1 MSAAFDT
8 VDHTILLERLRRT
21 FGVNDAA
28 LQWFR
33 SYLLGRSQSV
43 RRGASSSLPTDLIC
57 GVPQGSVLGPLLFI
71 LYTADLPTLIQRHQ
85 VSCHLYAD
93 DTQVYGSCRPADA
106 DRLLERLAACVNDII
121 RWMGSNRLQ
130 INLELLW
137 CHSVRRPCRTGSLLI
152 GDIEVAPST
161 SVRNL
166 GVQVDAGLTMCNQ
179 IALLVSRCFGALR
192 QLRSVRQYVNVPVIQ
207 TMVTSLVL
215 SRLDYANSVLYGL
228 PAVNIRRL
236 QSVQNAAA
244 RLVFNLRRSDHVTD
258 ALICLHWLRVTER
271 IRFKMAVL
279 VYRSLH
285 GSAPS
290 YLANFCAVSS
300 IPGRRALR
308 SADTT
313 RLDVPRTRCSTI
325 GARSFPVGGAVVWN
339 SLPLDVT
346 SAPSL
351 PVFRR
356 RLKSFLFRQS
366 FPGAVV

>member
-1 MSAAFDT
+1 
-8 VDHTILLERLRRT
+8 
-21 FGVNDAA
+21 
-28 LQWFR
+28 
-33 SYLLGRSQSV
+33 
-43 RRGASSSLPTDLIC
+43 
-57 GVPQGSVLGPLLFI
+57 
-71 LYTADLPTLIQRHQ
+71 
-85 VSCHLYAD
+85 
-93 DTQVYGSCRPADA
+93 
-106 DRLLERLAACVNDII
+106 
-121 RWMGSNRLQ
+121 
-130 INLELLW
+130 
-137 CHSVRRPCRTGSLLI
+137 
-152 GDIEVAPST
+152 
-161 SVRNL
+161 
-166 GVQVDAGLTMCNQ
+166 MCNQ

-192 QLRSVRQYVNVPVIQ
+192 QLCSVRQYVNVPVIQ

-244 RLVFNLRRSDHVTD
+244 RLVFNLRRSDHLTD

-356 RLKSFLFRQS
+356 RLKSFFI
-366 FPGAVV
+366 